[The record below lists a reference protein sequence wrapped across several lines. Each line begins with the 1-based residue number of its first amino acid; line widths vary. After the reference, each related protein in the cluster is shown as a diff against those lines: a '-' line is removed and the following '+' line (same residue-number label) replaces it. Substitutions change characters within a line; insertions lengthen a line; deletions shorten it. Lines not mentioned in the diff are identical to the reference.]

1 MQLLNAIN
9 ESKMQED
16 ELDHGPLETIERF
29 ELSRD
34 LHSAIVAYKENKTDL
49 NRDSWDAVKEFEE
62 SKEQLDRKLDE
73 ADSESWGPSMLGMV
87 GTVAVVGLIV
97 ALDVKSDY

>member
-9 ESKMQED
+9 KSKKQED
-16 ELDHGPLETIERF
+16 ELDHGLLEAIEGF

-34 LHSAIVAYKENKTDL
+34 LRGAIVEYQENKKDL
-49 NRDSWDAVKEFEE
+49 NRDLWDAVKEFEE
-62 SKEQLDRKLDE
+62 SKEQLDRKMDE
-73 ADSESWGPSMLGMV
+73 ADSRSGGPSVLGMV
-87 GTVAVVGLIV
+87 GMVAAVGLIV